1 MNVVD
6 PVPTTLAPTY
16 RCPAHWSSYGNN
28 CYFIFMTSSLNYD
41 DAEAKCTSL
50 GGDLASVHSSNENS
64 FIMSLARDSKH
75 DILLYIQIVPPK
87 KKKKNDNQTFSIKNF
102 QNCELT

>member
-1 MNVVD
+1 
-6 PVPTTLAPTY
+6 
-16 RCPAHWSSYGNN
+16 
-28 CYFIFMTSSLNYD
+28 MTSSLNYD

-75 DILLYIQIVPPK
+75 DILFKYTDCSPPPK
-87 KKKKNDNQTFSIKNF
+87 KKKKKNYNRTFSINKF
-102 QNCELT
+102 QNYWSKSDGIFAEM